1 MWAKKEGNPYI
12 LARMAPEL
20 RNHGRRT
27 PRGKLG
33 KIHTSLTAAYS
44 TNTTAFP
51 VVLGFAFKKSV
62 WMEPEVSFLILRGEA
77 DSRNKLREVHQN
89 VSSISWVGRNYAPT
103 ESEGRQPSFTLLV
116 AHSCTEQA
124 PRVTMSIL

>member
-51 VVLGFAFKKSV
+51 VGQSRQRPTHHTGYHVQDTHATVHNTHLQPEWVL
-62 WMEPEVSFLILRGEA
+62 
-77 DSRNKLREVHQN
+77 
-89 VSSISWVGRNYAPT
+89 T
-103 ESEGRQPSFTLLV
+103 
-116 AHSCTEQA
+116 
-124 PRVTMSIL
+124 